1 MLSRRRLSVRHNR
14 ARFPRHVREKEAL
27 PMASA
32 LMASAV
38 LCVLAASCASER
50 LIEQSGPTPVWAIQV
65 PEATDTELRFA
76 GQALGRNVL
85 DEKTMRSRAM
95 EDVRHQVAGLI
106 STKVEVQSTERLRRR
121 GYAPHGTDKVVKA
134 EYISEIR
141 THVAQRVRGVAQR
154 GKYWEKWHID
164 PGLFRRSFV
173 RYKYFVLGGYAKEEY
188 ERSVRSFARLL
199 SDQFEAAALMKQGK
213 ANAAAQLLERL
224 LNDYPGASVS
234 IRLKLADAYEQAQ
247 KLGRAAG
254 VLKVAVKLTTDVAQ
268 RARIRERINHLDA
281 TFPNLDGASAYVA
294 ADVDE
299 FMGGDLDTVK
309 AWIEE
314 LFAASRIRLVGV
326 KFGVGDTALSQQ
338 LATARKAGAKWFVTV
353 KLRKMP
359 LEATKSVY
367 DAVLHQVRFECS
379 VRLRSTENEGMLSSK
394 SATER
399 GLAADRDMAA
409 RSAAKCALRS
419 ALRQCFLALVSSA
432 SAQ

>member
-1 MLSRRRLSVRHNR
+1 MGAAAAVERPRPVRPVHYI
-14 ARFPRHVREKEAL
+14 
-27 PMASA
+27 
-32 LMASAV
+32 
-38 LCVLAASCASER
+38 LAAIIAVVVAVASLETR
-50 LIEQSGPTPVWAIQV
+50 PVASDFDPELHGAFKAKWIKMHNDLGTADQV
-65 PEATDTELRFA
+65 
-76 GQALGRNVL
+76 
-85 DEKTMRSRAM
+85 
-95 EDVRHQVAGLI
+95 
-106 STKVEVQSTERLRRR
+106 
-121 GYAPHGTDKVVKA
+121 
-134 EYISEIR
+134 
-141 THVAQRVRGVAQR
+141 
-154 GKYWEKWHID
+154 
-164 PGLFRRSFV
+164 
-173 RYKYFVLGGYAKEEY
+173 
-188 ERSVRSFARLL
+188 
-199 SDQFEAAALMKQGK
+199 EAAALMKQGR
-213 ANAAAQLLERL
+213 ADAAAQLLERL
-224 LNDYPGASVS
+224 LDDYPGASVS

-247 KLGRAAG
+247 RLGRAAG
-254 VLKVAVKLTTDVAQ
+254 VLKVAMKLTSDVAQ

-281 TFPNLDGASAYVA
+281 AFPNLDGASAYVA

-299 FMGGDLDTVK
+299 FMRGDLDTVK

-326 KFGVGDTALSQQ
+326 KFGVGDTTLSQQ

-399 GLAADRDMAA
+399 GLAAARDMAA

-432 SAQ
+432 SSQ